1 MTVLAEISNSAQILP
16 APVPMTLTNTI
27 VADLAA
33 QVEAYDAAFKMA
45 SAICK
50 TQFAPKDFR
59 GKPEDGAIAILY
71 GSRLHLDA
79 IQAMQNVFII
89 HGRPSTYAMVMKAA
103 VSVHGY
109 RIKTIT
115 RTAERCVVRGWKP
128 GAAEDD
134 YEESEWDMAR
144 VQLAGYDKTNPKY
157 RTEPKNM
164 LYARATAEACRMV
177 APEVLLGIAEIAEAR
192 DAGPEPVHVVSE
204 RVSAAELLADATA
217 AEPPADPVVTQW
229 TAPPAGAEPASEPV
243 AKQDTTSPPAE
254 DAPPVD
260 PPMTKVQQKK
270 VGRLF
275 GERGI
280 TDDAAIL
287 AAIGEFLGRQ
297 LAAPADV
304 TRDEAIRLL
313 AHLENDPVANEA
325 QVTRIGELL
334 DELRITD
341 ATDRLDVVAHITGRA
356 VGGFEQLTS
365 READIVLVTLADK
378 LAGLDETAG
387 GDQ

>member
-1 MTVLAEISNSAQILP
+1 MTALAEIPNSAQIMP
-16 APVPMTLTNTI
+16 AVPMTLTNTI

-50 TQFAPKDFR
+50 TQFAPQAFR
-59 GKPEDGAIAILY
+59 NKPEDGAIAILY

-109 RIKTIT
+109 RIKTIS
-115 RTAERCVVRGWKP
+115 RSAERCVVRGWKP

-144 VQLAGYDKTNPKY
+144 VQLAGYDKTNQKY
-157 RTEPKNM
+157 RTEPQNM

-192 DAGPEPVHVVSE
+192 DAGPEPVHVASE
-204 RVSAAELLADATA
+204 RVSAAELLAAAAA
-217 AEPPADPVVTQW
+217 AEKPATPAVKDWV
-229 TAPPAGAEPASEPV
+229 APPEAAATEGTAVEAADEVAPA
-243 AKQDTTSPPAE
+243 PA
-254 DAPPVD
+254 
-260 PPMTKVQQKK
+260 PPMTKIQQKK

-275 GERGI
+275 AERGI
-280 TDDAAIL
+280 TDDGPILSAI
-287 AAIGEFLGRQ
+287 AEFLGREI
-297 LAAPADV
+297 AAPGDV
-304 TRDEAIRLL
+304 TRDEAIALL
-313 AHLENDPVANEA
+313 AHLEDNPIATEA
-325 QVTRIGELL
+325 QTTRIGELL
-334 DELRITD
+334 DELHITD
-341 ATDRLDVVAHITGRA
+341 DADRLSVVAHIAGRA
-356 VGGFEQLTS
+356 VGSFTQLTS
-365 READIVLVTLADK
+365 NEADIVLVTLADK
-378 LAGLDETAG
+378 LAGHPADETAG
-387 GDQ
+387 GAE